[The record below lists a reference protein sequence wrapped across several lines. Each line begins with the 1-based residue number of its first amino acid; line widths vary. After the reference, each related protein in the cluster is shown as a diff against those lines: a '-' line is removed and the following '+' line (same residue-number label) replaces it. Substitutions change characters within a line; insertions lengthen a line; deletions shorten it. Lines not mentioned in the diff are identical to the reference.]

1 MNNIVSQYKTS
12 ILVDYCYN
20 DYNTRHEP
28 AFFLEPFSENDFA
41 ILFLHSSTKVIVWK
55 KESLE
60 FADKFKLIPK
70 LKKLKYVIHIAYTAT
85 VSSMLE
91 QYGFDHFFL
100 PDFVT
105 YLCSTRQSFQN
116 QYYLANQSNQSS
128 GKSKIVPDTIY
139 LDIPITENNQD
150 VIKTNEFN
158 HLLDL
163 YFKIIQINLDI
174 KFIINKNLEKVLPAK
189 WWQKMVSKFNVEEN
203 FVLNPVI
210 DLPLSCFLVINLT
223 DIITNDIYRLGKERG
238 IDTVNNECT
247 EYSIEW
253 TNINSIQEIINSE
266 REDFYLNIH
275 LNKKISQ
282 NQNTTQNQNSN
293 QNTTQVIKSNDEDN
307 NFEVQ
312 QLSYDNLDY
321 YRLPFQ
327 KNYDV
332 TVTVLARDLFKII
345 KNKSKYSTPGIFQ
358 EHFLEAGKS
367 YLIKVYGYENGM
379 NKGRVNLWI
388 GKQLNDGRKRK
399 TILFDS
405 KNSLPSSFREGHS
418 LKYIYTNKLD
428 ESDDNGGDGYYLI
441 GLLFHEAEDGSNF
454 ISQSLE
460 VIPL

>member
-1 MNNIVSQYKTS
+1 M
-12 ILVDYCYN
+12 
-20 DYNTRHEP
+20 
-28 AFFLEPFSENDFA
+28 
-41 ILFLHSSTKVIVWK
+41 
-55 KESLE
+55 
-60 FADKFKLIPK
+60 
-70 LKKLKYVIHIAYTAT
+70 
-85 VSSMLE
+85 
-91 QYGFDHFFL
+91 
-100 PDFVT
+100 
-105 YLCSTRQSFQN
+105 
-116 QYYLANQSNQSS
+116 
-128 GKSKIVPDTIY
+128 
-139 LDIPITENNQD
+139 
-150 VIKTNEFN
+150 
-158 HLLDL
+158 
-163 YFKIIQINLDI
+163 
-174 KFIINKNLEKVLPAK
+174 
-189 WWQKMVSKFNVEEN
+189 
-203 FVLNPVI
+203 
-210 DLPLSCFLVINLT
+210 
-223 DIITNDIYRLGKERG
+223 
-238 IDTVNNECT
+238 
-247 EYSIEW
+247 
-253 TNINSIQEIINSE
+253 
-266 REDFYLNIH
+266 
-275 LNKKISQ
+275 
-282 NQNTTQNQNSN
+282 
-293 QNTTQVIKSNDEDN
+293 
-307 NFEVQ
+307 
-312 QLSYDNLDY
+312 DY